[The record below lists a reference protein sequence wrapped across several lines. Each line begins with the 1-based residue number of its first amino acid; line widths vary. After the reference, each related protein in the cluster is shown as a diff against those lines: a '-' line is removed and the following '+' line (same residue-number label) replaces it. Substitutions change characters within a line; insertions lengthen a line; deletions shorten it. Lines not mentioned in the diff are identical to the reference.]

1 MRTPSLFFALF
12 VSLVLHA
19 QEKTT
24 NGYLLNWTGSVS
36 PVPGEVTNGK
46 FKVPGLTIQIAEAD
60 AGTVTSLFKT
70 AMTGRCLKY
79 VNGTP
84 IKCIDATIPE
94 VSLKPV
100 LLLAQAVSGRKGAPA
115 ALTIA
120 FAANDSTPLAD
131 QGKSEAFLQSLAV
144 RMNRAVVQVQ
154 IDEQQKVLAKY
165 TGKVEGAQKDQA
177 KAQKKGASATDDLE
191 SIKKDKGKLAE
202 KQVDLQSDVQKY
214 QARYNLTQNADDLKK
229 MTKAQEQLLKVQK
242 DMSKLLKKEGQIQ
255 KDINAQAA
263 NVPKAQQEQNEQ
275 QTSKDKANTEMEAL
289 RRKFEAIR

>member
-1 MRTPSLFFALF
+1 MRTPSLALALF
-12 VSLVLHA
+12 VTVAIHA

-24 NGYLLNWTGSVS
+24 SGYLLNWTGSVS

-46 FKVPGLTIQIAEAD
+46 FKLPGLTIQIAEAD

-70 AMTGRCLKY
+70 EMTGRCAKY
-79 VNGTP
+79 VSGTP

-94 VSLKPV
+94 VSTAPH
-100 LLLAQAVSGRKGAPA
+100 LLIAQAASGKKGSPA
-115 ALTIA
+115 TLTIA
-120 FAANDSTPLAD
+120 FATNDSTTLVD
-131 QGKSEAFLQSLAV
+131 QGKAEAFVQSLAV

-154 IDEQQKVLAKY
+154 IDEQQKVLNKY

-191 SIKKDKGKLAE
+191 SIKKEKAKLAE

-214 QARYNLTQNADDLKK
+214 QARYNLTQKEDDLKK
-229 MTKAQEQLLKVQK
+229 LTKAQEQLLKVQK
-242 DMSKLLKKEGQIQ
+242 DMSKQLKKEGQIQ

-263 NVPKAQQEQNEQ
+263 DVPKAQKEQLEQ
-275 QTSKDKANTEMEAL
+275 QTNKDQANTEMEAL
-289 RRKFEAIR
+289 KRKFEAIR

>member
-1 MRTPSLFFALF
+1 MRAPFVAFAVF
-12 VSLVLHA
+12 VAFTVHA
-19 QEKTT
+19 QDKTAS
-24 NGYLLNWTGSVS
+24 GYLLNWTGSVN

-60 AGTVTSLFKT
+60 AGTVTTLFKT
-70 AMTGRCLKY
+70 EMTGRCAKY
-79 VNGTP
+79 VSGTP
-84 IKCIDATIPE
+84 IKCIDATIAE
-94 VSLKPV
+94 VSLKP
-100 LLLAQAVSGRKGAPA
+100 LLMLAQAVTGKKGAPA
-115 ALTIA
+115 TLTIA

-131 QGKSEAFLQSLAV
+131 QGKAEAFAQSLAV
-144 RMNRAVVQVQ
+144 RMNRAVVQAQ
-154 IDEQQKVLAKY
+154 INEQQKALDKH

-177 KAQKKGASATDDLE
+177 KAHKKGANATQDLE

-255 KDINAQAA
+255 KDINAQAEG
-263 NVPKAQQEQNEQ
+263 VPEAEQEKIEH
-275 QTSKDKANTEMEAL
+275 QTNKDQANTEMEAL